1 MSRKET
7 KQRKYSRIS
16 LYLTTKR
23 KGWLSELRRCLCSV
37 LSFGRRSD
45 LWRRTGELSVEVSVL
60 LSFN

>member
-23 KGWLSELRRCLCSV
+23 KGWLSELRRCSCSV
-37 LSFGRRSD
+37 LSFGRRS
-45 LWRRTGELSVEVSVL
+45 VETYGGAECGGVRIIE
-60 LSFN
+60 F

>member
-16 LYLTTKR
+16 LYVTTKR
-23 KGWLSELRRCLCSV
+23 KGWLSELRRCSCSV
-37 LSFGRRSD
+37 LSFGRRSME
-45 LWRRTGELSVEVSVL
+45 TYGELSVEVSVL